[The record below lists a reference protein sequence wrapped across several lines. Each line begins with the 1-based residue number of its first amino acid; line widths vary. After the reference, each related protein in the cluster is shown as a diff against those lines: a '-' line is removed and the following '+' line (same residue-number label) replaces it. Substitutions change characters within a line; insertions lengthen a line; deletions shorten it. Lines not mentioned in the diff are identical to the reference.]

1 MSLLSVKEK
10 YRQPEV
16 VEFYRRFSTQGL
28 QACEEEML
36 ARYAPAPASVLD
48 LGCGSGR
55 AGLALE
61 PRGYRVTGLDLT
73 WEMLCAALGLYKQQR
88 LDPRLVQADLRAIPS
103 AAASYD
109 VALVFIAALQ
119 HIPGQ
124 GARRQV
130 FAEVARVLRP
140 HGVLLLAL
148 DNLAPALTCYGY
160 WGWGRLAS
168 IAGLRRSSPAAPST
182 RQEASPSTLPVQP
195 TPADILLAA
204 RRTGT
209 QRLAWHL
216 RGMARTL
223 RWRTWT
229 GLIDVGRRM
238 RLTGGQVG
246 DTAIQQV
253 SADSTPGLVY
263 YHLYRHKELVADAA
277 TAGFELMGYHSGA
290 ELSEGQDFAPR
301 ARQLDKQVLYAFR
314 RL

>member
-1 MSLLSVKEK
+1 MSLLNVREK

-16 VEFYRRFSTQGL
+16 VEFWRRFSTQGL
-28 QACEEEML
+28 QACEEVML
-36 ARYAPAPASVLD
+36 ARYAPAPARILD

-73 WEMLCAALGLYKQQR
+73 WEMLFVALELYKQQG
-88 LDPRLVQADLRAIPS
+88 LEPRLVQADLRAIPTVG
-103 AAASYD
+103 ASYD

-124 GARRQV
+124 SARQQV

-160 WGWGRLAS
+160 WGWRRLTS
-168 IAGLRRSSPAAPST
+168 IAGLRRSLPAAPSGRHET
-182 RQEASPSTLPVQP
+182 LPGTLPVQL
-195 TPADILLAA
+195 TPADRLLAA

-216 RGMARTL
+216 HGIARTL
-223 RWRTWT
+223 RWRTWN
-229 GLIDVGRRM
+229 GFIDVERRL
-238 RLTGGQVG
+238 RLAGGQVG

-253 SADSTPGLVY
+253 SANSTPGRVY
-263 YHLYRHKELVADAA
+263 YHVYHHEELVADAA
-277 TAGFELMGYHSGA
+277 SAGLELVGYHSGA
-290 ELSEGQDFAPR
+290 ELSEGRDFAPR
-301 ARQLDKQVLYAFR
+301 VRQLDKQVLYAFR